1 MKPITIENF
10 EETLTKYGF
19 IVEESDLASTGL
31 YYLGILKDIN
41 VTNDTFACYDTEYSI
56 VTIYKDIEYDF
67 KIKNMKMLNKLYIKD
82 IDELKYICA
91 QLSEQ
96 FKNIKNQI
104 KLKELEKDFE
114 K

>member
-1 MKPITIENF
+1 MKPITTENF
-10 EETLTKYGF
+10 EEILTKYGF
-19 IVEESDLASTGL
+19 IVEESDLGSLSL

-41 VTNDTFACYDTEYSI
+41 VKNDTFACYDTDDST

-82 IDELKYICA
+82 VDELKYICSG
-91 QLSEQ
+91 LSEQ